1 MSVMSTFFN
10 VLISQVSSGSK
21 LQETSKNCMDQ
32 QYAPLIF
39 TLHCQLQHPR
49 GLELLCQP
57 PGTSLALPCLL
68 CFGVPIFNTNQ
79 DHIGSTNTFAK
90 TCANI
95 VEYLPSLYLA
105 TLTSFSYHFIIFRFQ
120 FLCSLY
126 IHYLILNLLPQPP
139 QQHLWHRCLAAV
151 RQTAWHPE
159 EPGIRYVLRL
169 EKCVFTQRR
178 KTQSPPGR
186 REFQCAFRQIILICL
201 YWHHHASKRFQ
212 ENPTFTARPIR
223 KKMMLSQ
230 EKAFC
235 CQVSIKYFDLKAI
248 KLCVRPTIQELLFLM
263 RLDMIADKY
272 QTCKDSK
279 HGSWEIP
286 NMQRF
291 KTW

>member
-105 TLTSFSYHFIIFRFQ
+105 TLTSFSYHFIIFRFR

-151 RQTAWHPE
+151 RQTAWHPK

-169 EKCVFTQRR
+169 EKSVFTQRR
-178 KTQSPPGR
+178 KSTISARSSWISMCVSSNHPHLLVLTPPRLEAVSRKPHFHSTTHPKKKWFCGR
-186 REFQCAFRQIILICL
+186 KRPFAAKCRSNTLI
-201 YWHHHASKRFQ
+201 WKPSNFV
-212 ENPTFTARPIR
+212 FGRPYR
-223 KKMMLSQ
+223 S
-230 EKAFC
+230 C
-235 CQVSIKYFDLKAI
+235 CS
-248 KLCVRPTIQELLFLM
+248 
-263 RLDMIADKY
+263 
-272 QTCKDSK
+272 
-279 HGSWEIP
+279 
-286 NMQRF
+286 
-291 KTW
+291 

>member
-57 PGTSLALPCLL
+57 PGT
-68 CFGVPIFNTNQ
+68 IFNTNQ
-79 DHIGSTNTFAK
+79 DDIGSTNTFAK

-151 RQTAWHPE
+151 RQTAWHPK

-178 KTQSPPGR
+178 KSTIFARSSWISMCVSSNHPHLLVLTPPRLEAVSRKPHFHSTTHPKKNDFVAGKGLLLPSVD
-186 REFQCAFRQIILICL
+186 QILWSESHQTLCSADHTGAVVP
-201 YWHHHASKRFQ
+201 Y
-212 ENPTFTARPIR
+212 
-223 KKMMLSQ
+223 
-230 EKAFC
+230 
-235 CQVSIKYFDLKAI
+235 AI
-248 KLCVRPTIQELLFLM
+248 G
-263 RLDMIADKY
+263 
-272 QTCKDSK
+272 
-279 HGSWEIP
+279 HGS
-286 NMQRF
+286 
-291 KTW
+291 